1 MSPEAKKPTAAKKP
15 AAARKPTA
23 ARKPAADKKPTAA
36 RKPAAAKET
45 GADKKRASEPKAAA
59 GKTAEPKTASTRGGD
74 EATDTK
80 AASNGAFRKPEYA
93 GLRQRYH
100 DEIAPAMQREFSYA
114 NPMQIPHVEKI
125 VVNIGLGEAIAN
137 AKALDAAVGDL
148 TTITGQKPIVTR
160 AKRSIAQFRL
170 RTGMPIGAKV
180 TLRGQR
186 MYDFLERT
194 MSLALP
200 RIRDFRGIPTRSFD
214 GRGNFS
220 LGLRE
225 QLVYPEIDYDK
236 IDRLRGLEISIVTTA
251 RTDEEGRKLL
261 ELLGM
266 PFQAN

>member
-1 MSPEAKKPTAAKKP
+1 MSPE
-15 AAARKPTA
+15 
-23 ARKPAADKKPTAA
+23 
-36 RKPAAAKET
+36 
-45 GADKKRASEPKAAA
+45 
-59 GKTAEPKTASTRGGD
+59 KTAEKAEKTPAKRTR
-74 EATDTK
+74 
-80 AASNGAFRKPEYA
+80 AASAPAKAKGSGNGSFTKPTYQ
-93 GLRQRYH
+93 GLRQRYA
-100 DEIAPAMQREFSYA
+100 DEVVPAMQREFSYA
-114 NPMQIPHVEKI
+114 NSMQIPRVEKV

-251 RTDEEGRKLL
+251 KTDEEGRKLL

-266 PFQAN
+266 PFQSN